1 MILLKSVLKKA
12 FIILFCGVLFFGISY
27 TYLYFNFKETAAADQ
42 KDYNV
47 PYKNLPDNVG
57 VSFLLPDS
65 SALLMY
71 FDFEN
76 NIINVVNIEQYDFTN
91 DLYYG
96 YTANFIVQLDYYLIA
111 EIIDRVG
118 GVNIELNGEVLRYTG
133 VQIMDLIS
141 SNITDD
147 LKPKIITSIFN
158 QISQNKLSTEDFL
171 YIIENSEGD
180 LEVVDCIYWLD
191 YATDMFSNINFVN

>member
-1 MILLKSVLKKA
+1 M
-12 FIILFCGVLFFGISY
+12 FFGISY
-27 TYLYFNFKETAAADQ
+27 TYLYFNFKETTTADQ

-76 NIINVVNIEQYDFTN
+76 NNINVVNIEQYDFTN

-96 YTANFIVQLDYYLIA
+96 YSANFIVQLDYYLIA
-111 EIIDRVG
+111 EIVDRVG

-133 VQIMDLIS
+133 VQIIDLTS
-141 SNITDD
+141 SNIKDD

-191 YATDMFSNINFVN
+191 YARVMFDNINFVN